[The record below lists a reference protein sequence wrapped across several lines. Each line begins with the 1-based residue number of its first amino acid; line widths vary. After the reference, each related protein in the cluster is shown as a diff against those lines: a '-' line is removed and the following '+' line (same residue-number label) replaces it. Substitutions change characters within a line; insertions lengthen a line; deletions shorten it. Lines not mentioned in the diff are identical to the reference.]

1 MHQWQVGWL
10 DRCPQLGWVEGHDSC
25 WGCEKPSAL
34 RVHLH
39 MHPSPHMHTVGPQWE
54 ALGNWL
60 F

>member
-10 DRCPQLGWVEGHDSC
+10 DRCPQLAWVEGHDSC
-25 WGCEKPSAL
+25 WGHEKPSAL
-34 RVHLH
+34 SVHLH
-39 MHPSPHMHTVGPQWE
+39 MHPFSHMHTVGPQWE